1 MSEIAEIRLRF
12 ISVLSLSML
21 NRDKSQRFNGKTIF
35 LRAKHNTLM
44 EVEWNAFTEEFQYEN
59 QIQLVEVLDG
69 RLIVSSIMHCSFFS
83 LLDWQKS
90 QIQSYS

>member
-21 NRDKSQRFNGKTIF
+21 SRDKSQRFYGKTIF

-44 EVEWNAFTEEFQYEN
+44 EVEWNAFTKKFQYKN
-59 QIQLVEVLDG
+59 QIQLAEVLDG
-69 RLIVSSIMHCSFFS
+69 RLIVSSIMHCSFFPPF
-83 LLDWQKS
+83 DWQKS